1 MLLRSRSRRV
11 LRAVGLALALL
22 MLSAGTAGLVA
33 GASSASVVRPAA
45 APTRPDL
52 VMGLTVDPAEVP
64 TAGGVV
70 QVAIVIR
77 NVGSGSADNVALKI
91 RPPAGATLAGEAP
104 GAAPMPLT
112 TAEPGPTPGWQCDF
126 ASVWRCT
133 YGAVAA
139 GSRAEALNLP
149 LRLPAASVGDVA
161 TVSAT
166 VSTSSRETT
175 TANNTGRAKVAY
187 TAVADL
193 AVEAIGDGTE
203 VSNLGGRAYAVVRV
217 ANVGTAPV
225 SDIHMRIDPP
235 TGTWVQ
241 LENFPADDWQCDVT
255 AAPWICIHGT
265 LAPEAISV
273 INIPLMFP
281 AGTTGDTMTMTATAS
296 STTPERSLAN
306 NSNQVTFRYITPEPA
321 DVTITGMDAYPPE
334 VVAGDQVRFYLAVD
348 NVGGSPADNVTVRLP
363 LPDTVE
369 PVSADGGGDWTCSV
383 AREGVGGPRVWECV
397 HPRYEPGGL
406 ELVSP
411 IWLVAT
417 VGAGTP
423 EGTMTFTATV
433 TTDSP
438 ESATDNNTIQATST
452 YLPQGFISGRVW
464 LDQDRD
470 GQRDPSEPAV
480 ETGGNGVRSLQFLK
494 EGLTYPAWDT
504 PAATVNGDGTYTQ
517 RLAPGRYF
525 VRVNIGTAL
534 EFTTPDTGDD
544 GTDSDVTVTAPVP
557 GWDGVTAE
565 SVVVEVVDGEH
576 TAVDIGLVTA
586 PA

>member
-1 MLLRSRSRRV
+1 
-11 LRAVGLALALL
+11 
-22 MLSAGTAGLVA
+22 
-33 GASSASVVRPAA
+33 AS
-45 APTRPDL
+45 
-52 VMGLTVDPAEVP
+52 
-64 TAGGVV
+64 
-70 QVAIVIR
+70 
-77 NVGSGSADNVALKI
+77 
-91 RPPAGATLAGEAP
+91 
-104 GAAPMPLT
+104 MPLT

-133 YGAVAA
+133 YGAVAVP
-139 GSRAEALNLP
+139 SRAEALNLP
-149 LRLPAASVGDVA
+149 LRLPAASGGDVA

-193 AVEAIGDGTE
+193 VVEAIGDGTE

-217 ANVGTAPV
+217 ANVGPAPV

-255 AAPWICIHGT
+255 AAPWICIYGT

-281 AGTTGDTMTMTATAS
+281 AGTTGDTMTLTATAS

-321 DVTITGMDAYPPE
+321 DVTITGMDIYPPE

-348 NVGGSPADNVTVRLP
+348 NIGGSPADNVTVRLP

-369 PVSADGGGDWTCSV
+369 PVSADGGDDWTCT
-383 AREGVGGPRVWECV
+383 VGQDADSGQRVWDCV
-397 HPRYEPGGL
+397 KPRFHPESL
-406 ELVSP
+406 EFVSP
-411 IWLVAT
+411 IQLVAT

-423 EGTMTFTATV
+423 EGTLTFTATAH
-433 TTDSP
+433 TDSP
-438 ESATDNNTIQATST
+438 EPTTDNNTLQATTT
-452 YLPQGFISGRVW
+452 YLAQGFISGRVW

-470 GQRDPSEPAV
+470 GQRDADEPPVAS
-480 ETGGNGVRSLQFLK
+480 GGDGGRGLRLMK
-494 EGLTYPAWDT
+494 EGLGYPPWDT
-504 PAATVNGDGTYTQ
+504 PVADVQGDGTYTQ

-525 VRVNIGTAL
+525 VRVEVSPTL
-534 EFTTPDTGDD
+534 DYTTPNTGDEA
-544 GTDSDVTVTAPVP
+544 TNSDVVFTARAY
-557 GWDGVTAE
+557 DGVTAE
-565 SVVVEVVDGEH
+565 SAVVEVVDGQH
-576 TAVDIGLVTA
+576 TVVDIGLV
-586 PA
+586 PAQS